1 MHVLI
6 TLSLV
11 AVAYAGN
18 LGYNYQPVQQSY
30 HTSSD
35 GYQTSS
41 VGGHDQAAYI
51 PPVQSAPISHE
62 HAPVEEA
69 HQAAPELMKEF
80 FTYTANDHDFHE
92 PINNDQLSNN
102 LRKSLRVIFIKGP
115 ENSGVQDAALAL
127 SKQAAEQNTAIYVLN
142 KQADINDLGNKLNS
156 LRSNNNQKPEVHFVK
171 YRTPEDALNAQRAI
185 QGQYDELGGSSS
197 HQNGGVAPVLNFASH
212 APAQPAAEIHQ
223 PLNSYLPSSVF
234 RSRL

>member
-127 SKQAAEQNTAIYVLN
+127 SKQAAEQNTAIY
-142 KQADINDLGNKLNS
+142 
-156 LRSNNNQKPEVHFVK
+156 PEVHFVK

-212 APAQPAAEIHQ
+212 APAQPAAEAHQ
-223 PLNSYLPSSVF
+223 PLNSYLPSSVL